1 MRLICALKASF
12 SAAQLANWVILISW
26 VILLSYFFPC
36 WSVNNLLT
44 KPIDLDFVSVY
55 NNVKKSVPKYPSS
68 VLKHM
73 YQLCGMASTSHMRI
87 TISPRPWQPWT
98 AVSSSLGIISMICAQ
113 PQARGVNCN
122 YETVVYDCHCRGDI
136 LVAGTRLC
144 ACVRYWPSLGVG
156 TCA

>member
-55 NNVKKSVPKYPSS
+55 NNVKKSVPKISFF
-68 VLKHM
+68 
-73 YQLCGMASTSHMRI
+73 STEAHVPTLRYGQYL
-87 TISPRPWQPWT
+87 THAHNHISPAVT
-98 AVSSSLGIISMICAQ
+98 AVDSCFVLIRNHQHDMRTAPGERCQLQLRNSCLWLPLPWWYPCS
-113 PQARGVNCN
+113 RNK
-122 YETVVYDCHCRGDI
+122 VV
-136 LVAGTRLC
+136 RL
-144 ACVRYWPSLGVG
+144 R
-156 TCA
+156 